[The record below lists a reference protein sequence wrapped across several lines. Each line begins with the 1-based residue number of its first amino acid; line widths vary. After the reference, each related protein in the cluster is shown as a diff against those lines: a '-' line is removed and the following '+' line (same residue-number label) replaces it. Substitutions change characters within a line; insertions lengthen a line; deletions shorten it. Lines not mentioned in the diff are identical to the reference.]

1 MIMGGRSCIHS
12 TACAHRLF
20 SYVLFMLIFCFLFPS
35 SLGMEFAKTV
45 VQPIKHVVPRST
57 IRGFKDDYYHV
68 DADVVVLAGE
78 THLGRKPVSGLL
90 NFHMIDINWL
100 FHSEGGHA
108 LHGGFFAL

>member
-1 MIMGGRSCIHS
+1 
-12 TACAHRLF
+12 
-20 SYVLFMLIFCFLFPS
+20 
-35 SLGMEFAKTV
+35 MEMDRTLVF
-45 VQPIKHVVPRST
+45 PIKQVAPRWT

-108 LHGGFFAL
+108 LHGGFGARWVCKHGRA